1 MSRIKVHRIPV
12 LQDNYSYL
20 IEDTQ
25 EKTCV
30 VVDPAEAGPVNAE
43 IDRLGLKP
51 VMLWNTH
58 HHADHIDGNAG
69 VLEKA
74 GNIPV
79 FGSAGDKGRIAQL
92 TQLLKAGDI
101 VEFGGDKV
109 RVLEIPGHTLGHI
122 AYYLPSG
129 HLFSGDLL
137 FGYSCGKVFEGTME
151 QMYDSVR
158 QVGELP
164 DDTLIYCGHEYTL
177 NNRKFAEH
185 VEPDNPH
192 HTARRGLEMEPPT
205 VPLKLALEK
214 QTNPFLRVNEAVV
227 QAFTGKTAP
236 AEVFGE
242 LRRRK
247 DNF

>member
-1 MSRIKVHRIPV
+1 MSRIAVHRIPV

-30 VVDPAEAGPVNAE
+30 VVDPAEAGPVNAAIE
-43 IDRLGLKP
+43 QLGLKP

-58 HHADHIDGNAG
+58 HHADHIDGNPG
-69 VLEKA
+69 VLDRA
-74 GNIPV
+74 GSIPV
-79 FGSAGDKGRIAQL
+79 YGSAGDRGRIPQL
-92 TQLLKAGDI
+92 THFLQAGDGL
-101 VEFGGDKV
+101 EFGGDMV
-109 RVLEIPGHTLGHI
+109 RVLEVPGHTRSHV

-137 FGYSCGKVFEGTME
+137 FGYSCGKVFEGSME
-151 QMYDSVR
+151 DMYRSVA
-158 QVGELP
+158 QVAQLP
-164 DDTLIYCGHEYTL
+164 DETLIYCGHEYTL
-177 NNRKFAEH
+177 NNRCFAET
-185 VEPDNPH
+185 VEPDNPDH
-192 HTARRGLEMEPPT
+192 KTRAASETAPPT
-205 VPLKLALEK
+205 VPLQLGQEK
-214 QTNPFLRVNEAVV
+214 KTNPFLRWHVPAV
-227 QAFTGKTAP
+227 QAFTGKTEP

>member
-30 VVDPAEAGPVNAE
+30 VVDPADAGPVNAE
-43 IDRLGLKP
+43 IARLGLKP

-58 HHADHIDGNAG
+58 HHADHIDGNPG

-74 GNIPV
+74 GAIPV

-92 TQLLKAGDI
+92 TQFLKAGDI
-101 VEFGGDKV
+101 VEFGGDKA
-109 RVLEIPGHTLGHI
+109 RILEIPGHTLGHI

-151 QMYDSVR
+151 QMYSSVA

-164 DDTLIYCGHEYTL
+164 ESTLIYCGHEYTL

-192 HTARRGLEMEPPT
+192 HIARRGLEMEPPT

-214 QTNPFLRVNEAVV
+214 QTNPFLRTGEPVV
-227 QAFTGKTAP
+227 QAFTGKTEP
-236 AEVFGE
+236 AEVFAE

>member
-12 LQDNYSYL
+12 LSDNYSYL

-25 EKTCV
+25 DKTCV

-43 IDRLGLKP
+43 IERLGLRP

-69 VLEKA
+69 VLARA
-74 GNIPV
+74 GEIPV
-79 FGSAGDKGRIAQL
+79 FGSAGDKGRIPQL

-101 VEFGGDKV
+101 IEFGGDKV

-129 HLFSGDLL
+129 HLFSGDLV
-137 FGYSCGKVFEGTME
+137 FGYSCGKVFEGTMD
-151 QMYDSVR
+151 QMHASVA
-158 QVGELP
+158 QVAELP
-164 DDTLIYCGHEYTL
+164 DDTLIYCGHEYTF
-177 NNRKFAEH
+177 NNRPFAEH

-192 HTARRGLEMEPPT
+192 HISRRAMETEKPT

-214 QTNPFLRVNEAVV
+214 QTNPFFRVHEPVV

>member
-30 VVDPAEAGPVNAE
+30 VVDPAEAAPVNAE
-43 IDRLGLKP
+43 IARLGLKP

-58 HHADHIDGNAG
+58 HHADHIDGNGG

-74 GNIPV
+74 GEIPV
-79 FGSAGDKGRIAQL
+79 CGSAGDRPKIPHL
-92 TQLLKAGDI
+92 TRFLRAGDE
-101 VEFGGDKV
+101 VEFGGEAA

-122 AYYLPSG
+122 AFYLPSG

-151 QMYDSVR
+151 QMYDSVS
-158 QVGELP
+158 QVAALP

-192 HTARRGLEMEPPT
+192 HKARRAMELEPPT
-205 VPLKLALEK
+205 VPLKLSLEK
-214 QTNPFLRVNEAVV
+214 QTNPFMRCQEPVV
-227 QAFTGKTAP
+227 QAFTGKTDP